1 MDGNFAC
8 RPAGAL
14 PISQSANQPI
24 SGAAMP
30 PLVEVVDADLEGVF
44 DGFGEGGGDAGL
56 GGDIFLG
63 GGGEAAEGAEG
74 GEELAFAGGADA
86 GELVEDGFFEG
97 AEAEGAVEGDGEAV
111 GLVAETDE
119 NLEGGGVA
127 GEDEVGA
134 AVIED
139 DFLEVFVEAGD
150 GDGVEK
156 AEFAEDGA
164 SGADLEFGAVAE
176 DEVREG
182 EAFVEDAG
190 VAAADD
196 LGHGVGVVVG
206 DGADA
211 EAAVAAFVGH
221 AVDGDDH

>member
-1 MDGNFAC
+1 M
-8 RPAGAL
+8 
-14 PISQSANQPI
+14 
-24 SGAAMP
+24 
-30 PLVEVVDADLEGVF
+30 EGVF

-56 GGDIFLG
+56 GGDVCLG
-63 GGGEAAEGAEG
+63 GGGKAAEGAEG

-86 GELVEDGFFEG
+86 GEFVEDGFFEG

-111 GLVAETDE
+111 GFVAEADE

-139 DFLEVFVEAGD
+139 DFLEVLVEAGD
-150 GDGVEK
+150 GDGVEE

-211 EAAVAAFVGH
+211 EAAVTAFVDKEPNLVLLEAAKGGRPRIT
-221 AVDGDDH
+221 VEKPLIVYEKPGVYTEDIRILYGDGR